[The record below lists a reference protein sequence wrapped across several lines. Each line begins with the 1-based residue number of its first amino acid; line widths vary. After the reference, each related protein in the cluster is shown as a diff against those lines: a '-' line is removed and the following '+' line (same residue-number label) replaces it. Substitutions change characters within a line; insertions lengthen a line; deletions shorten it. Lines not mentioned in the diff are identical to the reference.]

1 MCACVSGTLSRGRH
15 FIFYLVQVSCARTLK
30 KYFYLLLKWANRRFL
45 PFTPKSGVFSAW
57 EKPVFQK
64 LLCQQRGGQVDLGDK
79 HPLNKKHSPPCPGAG
94 VMAFVVLLCVSC
106 EPLNIDAK
114 HSSRAACS
122 VEHLRELRRVAV
134 GHRRRVCVRSSVLT
148 QDVTRCMA
156 GVCHYICKHK
166 RVCALHSSM

>member
-1 MCACVSGTLSRGRH
+1 MA
-15 FIFYLVQVSCARTLK
+15 F
-30 KYFYLLLKWANRRFL
+30 
-45 PFTPKSGVFSAW
+45 FSAW
-57 EKPVFQK
+57 EKPPSQK
-64 LLCQQRGGQVDLGDK
+64 LLCQQSEGQVDLGK
-79 HPLNKKHSPPCPGAG
+79 RHPPNKKHAPPSPGAV

-114 HSSRAACS
+114 HSSRAVCA

-134 GHRRRVCVRSSVLT
+134 DHRRRVCVRSSVLT

-156 GVCHYICKHK
+156 GVCHRICKHK